1 MYKPD
6 MEKKLTKEEKRAVRK
21 GKAYKSWWLGMLR
34 AYTFGIV
41 GMLMVIP
48 VDAIVKSIS
57 NSEKVEIIIVLA
69 YFVTIAFFFLKL
81 TDSGWHCPKCDFRLP
96 RIADGTRAQ
105 IPKIVLRCPNCD
117 YDLTDGNLER
127 IDE

>member
-1 MYKPD
+1 MRKSD
-6 MEKKLTKEEKRAVRK
+6 VENKLTKKEKRAVRK

-34 AYTFGIV
+34 AYTFIIV

-48 VDAIVKSIS
+48 VDAILKSIF
-57 NSEKVEIIIVLA
+57 NSEKVEVFIMLVYI
-69 YFVTIAFFFLKL
+69 VTIAFFFLKL

-117 YDLTDGNLER
+117 YDLTDGKLDNLR
-127 IDE
+127 Q